1 MTKDVLA
8 YIGLGSNLNA
18 PVVQVTHAL
27 ETLGAME
34 GISILET
41 SQFYTSPAM
50 GGPADQADYV
60 NAVTALRTVLSPRN
74 LLQQLQLLERLQ
86 GRKRGPR
93 WGPRIIDLDI
103 LLYGDRIID
112 EKDFRV
118 PHIGLHQRA
127 FVLIPLF
134 EIAPDLIMPNHG
146 KLSRLVDALDSD
158 ELQLVR
164 S

>member
-1 MTKDVLA
+1 MTQDALA
-8 YIGLGSNLNA
+8 YIGLGSNLND
-18 PVVQVTHAL
+18 PVVQVTYAL
-27 ETLGAME
+27 EALGEIE

-50 GGPADQADYV
+50 GGPADQSDYV
-60 NAVTALRTVLSPRN
+60 NAVAALKTVLSPRN
-74 LLQQLQLLERLQ
+74 LLQKLQLLERLQ
-86 GRKRGPR
+86 GRTRGPR

-112 EKDFRV
+112 EKDFQV
-118 PHIGLHQRA
+118 PHSCLHQRA

-146 KLSRLVDALDSD
+146 KLSRLVDSLDSD

-164 S
+164 N

>member
-8 YIGLGSNLNA
+8 YIGLGSNLND
-18 PVVQVTHAL
+18 PVIQVTRAL
-27 ETLGAME
+27 EALGTIE
-34 GISILET
+34 GTSILEA

-50 GGPADQADYV
+50 GGPVDQADYV
-60 NAVTALRTVLSPRN
+60 NAVAALRTVLSPRN
-74 LLQQLQLLERLQ
+74 LLQQLQLLELSQ

-93 WGPRIIDLDI
+93 WGSRIIDLDI

-118 PHIGLHQRA
+118 PHISLHQRA

-146 KLSRLVDALDSD
+146 KLSHLVDALDSD
-158 ELQLVR
+158 ELELVR
-164 S
+164 N

>member
-1 MTKDVLA
+1 LTKDVLA

-41 SQFYTSPAM
+41 SHFYTGPAM

-74 LLQQLQLLERLQ
+74 LLHQLQLLERLQ

-93 WGPRIIDLDI
+93 WGPRSIDLDI

-112 EKDFRV
+112 EKDFQV
-118 PHIGLHQRA
+118 PHISLHQRA

-134 EIAPDLIMPNHG
+134 EIAPDLIVPNHG
-146 KLSRLVDALDSD
+146 KLSRLVDVLDSD
-158 ELQLVR
+158 PLQLVR
-164 S
+164 N